1 MPHFSA
7 RRPAHSLASLARLV
21 QLLHSLYFGPHCN
34 VRCFPSAARSLRV
47 AMAVGEPRRPHE
59 VQFSQGSGDSD
70 SDEPYGGPSA
80 AQKALQTALPCLNWG
95 NVNLVGAA
103 AALTYAAVS
112 IALGMINK
120 FVLTEYLFPDSTVI
134 VGGQI
139 VFTAV
144 TFATMGHIGAM
155 PVDPFN
161 AAKIRR
167 CAPLA
172 AVFCLNALFSLAA
185 MRSVSMPM
193 YTTLRRMS
201 VLFVLLGEWLVLH
214 KTPSRRVVL
223 SIAVAVVGTLIAG
236 AADLSFDVVA
246 YLIVLGANVCS
257 SLFLIIIKRSAS
269 SDGLTNEQ
277 MLYGANV
284 LSLPLAFLIFAVFT
298 DRDALRAYP
307 HWGDSLFVTCF
318 LLALSLGAALNLTSF
333 WSVRV
338 NSAVTQAVTGQAKN
352 FVSFFISF
360 ALFSDYRYSPTNMLG
375 MLVAMVGALL
385 VSTRTNSLGDVSP
398 PPRRPSH
405 SPPPLQYG
413 HAKYRDRADAAHGAA
428 YQPVTPA
435 TPMTPSVAFAEEDRA
450 RWERGHPSP
459 PSAVD
464 EEEFGSGGVPRR
476 GRDHESIALVE
487 DKGV

>member
-1 MPHFSA
+1 
-7 RRPAHSLASLARLV
+7 
-21 QLLHSLYFGPHCN
+21 
-34 VRCFPSAARSLRV
+34 
-47 AMAVGEPRRPHE
+47 MAVRDSKRPHG
-59 VQFSQGSGDSD
+59 VRFSQGPGGNDFGDPR
-70 SDEPYGGPSA
+70 EGPSA
-80 AQKALQTALPCLNWG
+80 AEKALQVALPCLNWG

-103 AALTYAAVS
+103 AALVYAGVS
-112 IALGMINK
+112 IALGMVNK
-120 FVLTEYLFPDSTVI
+120 YVLTEFLFPDSTVI

-139 VFTAV
+139 VFTVV
-144 TFATMGHIGAM
+144 TFATLGRFRIM
-155 PVDPFN
+155 PVDPFDVV
-161 AAKIRR
+161 KIKR

-214 KTPSRRVVL
+214 KKPSRRVVL
-223 SIAVAVVGTLIAG
+223 SIAIAVVGTLIAG
-236 AADLSFDVVA
+236 AADLSFDPVA

-257 SLFLIIIKRSAS
+257 SLFLIIIKRSAT

-284 LSLPLAFLIFAVFT
+284 LSLPLAILIFSTFT
-298 DRDALRAYP
+298 DHAALRAYP
-307 HWGDSLFVTCF
+307 YWGDSLFATCF
-318 LLALSLGAALNLTSF
+318 FCALTLGAALNLASF

-352 FVSFFISF
+352 FISFFISF
-360 ALFSDYRYSPTNMLG
+360 ILFTDYRYSHTNMIG
-375 MLVAMVGALL
+375 MLIAMIGALS
-385 VSTRTNSLGDVSP
+385 VRAAAGKQCIRRTQTQHPHSSP
-398 PPRRPSH
+398 AAA
-405 SPPPLQYG
+405 QYG
-413 HAKYRDRADAAHGAA
+413 YAKYRDRADAAHGAA

-450 RWERGHPSP
+450 RWEAGHPSP
-459 PSAVD
+459 PPGVD
-464 EEEFGSGGVPRR
+464 EEAVGGGSTSKF

-487 DKGV
+487 DKGDDDGGFGRP